1 MDHTIVDMRD
11 KKLAAL
17 KQTLEVERAQ
27 QTDIDVLLREVE
39 SKTINVREQCEDV
52 SAVQK
57 VFESSLVTLLDVP
70 SHVRDT
76 VAIREALH

>member
-1 MDHTIVDMRD
+1 MVDMRD

-39 SKTINVREQCEDV
+39 SLK
-52 SAVQK
+52 VQK
-57 VFESSLVTLLDVP
+57 TMLAAQSRSM
-70 SHVRDT
+70 
-76 VAIREALH
+76 